1 LFQVKSAL
9 AFRQRTVLSIVAIS
23 WQWKVF
29 SSKAKWNELCEYH
42 FSSIST
48 KTWINVSENHFVK
61 VDGRRQRLPLQYF
74 ATWLR
79 VKTAHRTFANHGDR
93 TLFHRPVVPKVGVNY
108 TPG

>member
-48 KTWINVSENHFVK
+48 KTWI
-61 VDGRRQRLPLQYF
+61 
-74 ATWLR
+74 
-79 VKTAHRTFANHGDR
+79 
-93 TLFHRPVVPKVGVNY
+93 
-108 TPG
+108 